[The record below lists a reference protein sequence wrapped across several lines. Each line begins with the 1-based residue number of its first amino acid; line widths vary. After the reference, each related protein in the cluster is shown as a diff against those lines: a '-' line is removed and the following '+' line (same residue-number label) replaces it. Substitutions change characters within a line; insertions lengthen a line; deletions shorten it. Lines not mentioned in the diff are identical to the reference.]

1 MTTSPTPTRLRPSV
15 LQTGFQGISACFFCV
30 LMLSACSKP
39 ETEVVHAPPVVKV
52 VTVEQGLLQRDF
64 RVSGVV
70 RPVARAQL
78 AFQTD
83 GVVLERLVELGDQVS
98 AGQLLAVVRNP
109 RLQPEAAAALAT
121 VSEIRARRD
130 QAQRDLKRL
139 RQLRIDNAVG
149 EERVEQKEA
158 DLRALSASLQRA
170 QAQLEAL
177 SSLVAEASLKA
188 PFDGEISEILAEPG
202 EYVRPGQAVMVMGDP
217 ELLEVQ
223 VQIPAAY
230 ANLETGASVPVDVPL
245 LDQTLNGQVDRISR
259 LGQANT
265 GLFPA
270 IITLGQRPGLR
281 AGLRADV
288 LVPWQSDHEALIVPL
303 TAVVDPVGG
312 QPRLYRVVNGK
323 VQQIS
328 VAVGEHQGHQITVE
342 NTASAA
348 SGDLALNVGDQ
359 VVVTGHQSL
368 TDGQTVQVLP

>member
-1 MTTSPTPTRLRPSV
+1 MITSSPARQNAQPQALFWQSLLMLCV
-15 LQTGFQGISACFFCV
+15 LLMASACT
-30 LMLSACSKP
+30 KK

-52 VTVEQGLLQRDF
+52 ATVEQGLLQRDF

-83 GVVLERLVELGDQVS
+83 GVVLERLVELGDQVT

-158 DLRALSASLQRA
+158 DLRALGASLQRA

-230 ANLETGASVPVDVPL
+230 ANLEAGASVPVDLPL
-245 LDQTLNGQVDRISR
+245 LGQTVQGQVDRISR

-270 IITLGQRPGLR
+270 VITLGQRPGLR

-288 LVPWQSDHEALIVPL
+288 LVPWQSDHVALIVPL

-312 QPRLYRVVNGK
+312 QPRLYRVIDGK

-328 VAVGEHQGHQITVE
+328 VSVGEHQGHQITVE
-342 NTASAA
+342 NRAEAA
-348 SGDLALNVGDQ
+348 AEAHQLDAGDQ